1 MSPERCI
8 EESVDKSSRADAI
21 TSALME
27 AVSSGKFSARDNWE
41 SCGNEEEAVHQGK
54 GLFSVS
60 HNWARYPFHHHLII
74 FSGI

>member
-1 MSPERCI
+1 LSPERCI
-8 EESVDKSSRADAI
+8 EESVDKSSCADAI

-27 AVSSGKFSARDNWE
+27 AVSSGKFSARDSWE
-41 SCGNEEEAVHQGK
+41 SCGIEEAINQGK

-60 HNWARYPFHHHLII
+60 DNWARYPFHRHLII